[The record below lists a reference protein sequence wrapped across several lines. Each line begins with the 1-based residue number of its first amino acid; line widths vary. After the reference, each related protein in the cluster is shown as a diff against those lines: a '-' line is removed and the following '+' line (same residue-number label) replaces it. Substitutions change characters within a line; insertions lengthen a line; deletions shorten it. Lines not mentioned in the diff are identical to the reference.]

1 MEVED
6 ESITTC
12 AHNINK
18 DDNKKMKTTNDDC
31 VYIRGNLKIGRG
43 EIHMSKV
50 SQPSA
55 GPRIRA
61 A

>member
-1 MEVED
+1 MEVGE
-6 ESITTC
+6 ESIAAC

-18 DDNKKMKTTNDDC
+18 DDNKIMKTTNDDC
-31 VYIRGNLKIGRG
+31 GCLRGNLKIGIG

-50 SQPSA
+50 SQLPA